1 MRDQTDVMSQ
11 PEWIHEPGP
20 APSEILVVD
29 DDDQGRNVLGRILQ
43 SYGYVCHLATDSDE
57 ARQVLELMRPD
68 LVLSDVRMPGES
80 GITLLEYIR
89 AEFPFLPVVL
99 VSGIEG
105 IDVAMGALELGA
117 YGWVSKPFDA
127 NQVLIAVAN
136 ALIRARLERQSR
148 DYEERLE
155 DAVRARTAE
164 LGETVEKLELSETE
178 LRRVTQDTILA
189 LTRAIERRDIE
200 TAHHIDRVS
209 LYATVLATRLGLT
222 HDECEM
228 IREASPMHDV
238 GKVGI
243 PDGILLKP
251 GPVTAAEFS
260 VIKQHVALGHSILS
274 RSQQPLLRLAADVA
288 ETHHERWDGEGYLQG
303 LRGEEI
309 PLAGRIT
316 AIADTFDALVS
327 RRVYKPPVSL
337 DNALAVI
344 EAGRGTQFDP
354 QLVDAFLDCRQDV
367 SAIVAEHP
375 DQ

>member
-1 MRDQTDVMSQ
+1 MSQ
-11 PEWIHEPGP
+11 PEWIGEPGP
-20 APSEILVVD
+20 AQAEILVVGD
-29 DDDQGRNVLGRILQ
+29 DEQGRNVLCRILRG
-43 SYGYVCHLATDSDE
+43 SGYFCQLASNVRE
-57 ARQVLELMRPD
+57 ARHALELMRPD

-99 VSGIEG
+99 VSGLEG

-148 DYEERLE
+148 DHEERLE
-155 DAVRARTAE
+155 QAVRDRTAE
-164 LGETVEKLELSETE
+164 LGDTVVKLERSESE

-200 TAHHIDRVS
+200 TAHHIERVS
-209 LYATVLATRLGLT
+209 LYATVLAKHLGLT
-222 HDECEM
+222 HAECES
-228 IREASPMHDV
+228 IREASPLHDV

-274 RSQQPLLRLAADVA
+274 RSEQPLLRLAADVA
-288 ETHHERWDGEGYLQG
+288 ETHHERWDGSGYLHG

-316 AIADTFDALVS
+316 AVADTFDALVS
-327 RRVYKPPVSL
+327 RRVYKNSVPL
-337 DNALAVI
+337 ERALAVI
-344 EAGRGTQFDP
+344 EEGRGTQFDP
-354 QLVDAFLDCRQDV
+354 QLVDVFLDCREDV
-367 SAIVAEHP
+367 AAIVAEHP
-375 DQ
+375 DT

>member
-1 MRDQTDVMSQ
+1 MSQ
-11 PEWIHEPGP
+11 PEWIVEPGP
-20 APSEILVVD
+20 AQAEILVVD
-29 DDDQGRNVLGRILQ
+29 DDEQGRDALCRILQ
-43 SYGYVCHLATDSDE
+43 GNGYFCQLASDVRE
-57 ARQVLELMRPD
+57 ARRVLEIMRPD

-136 ALIRARLERQSR
+136 ALIRARLERQTR

-155 DAVRARTAE
+155 QAVRDRTAE
-164 LGETVEKLELSETE
+164 LGDTVLKLERSETE

-200 TAHHIDRVS
+200 TANHIERVS
-209 LYATVLATRLGLT
+209 LYATLLATRLGLT
-222 HDECEM
+222 RDECEL

-251 GPVTAAEFS
+251 GPVTAAEFA

-274 RSQQPLLRLAADVA
+274 RSDQPLLRLAADVA
-288 ETHHERWDGEGYLQG
+288 ETHHERWDGGGYLHG

-316 AIADTFDALVS
+316 AVADTFDALVS
-327 RRVYKPPVSL
+327 RRVYKDPVPL
-337 DNALAVI
+337 DRALAVI
-344 EAGRGTQFDP
+344 EEGRGTQFDP
-354 QLVDAFLDCRQDV
+354 QLVDVFLDCRADV
-367 SAIVAEHP
+367 AAIVAELP
-375 DQ
+375 DT

>member
-1 MRDQTDVMSQ
+1 MGQ
-11 PEWIHEPGP
+11 PEWITEPGP
-20 APSEILVVD
+20 APAEVLVVD
-29 DDDQGRNVLGRILQ
+29 DDEQGRRVLSRILQ
-43 SYGYVCHLATDSDE
+43 GYGYVCHVASDVRE
-57 ARQVLELMRPD
+57 ARRVLELMRPD
-68 LVLSDVRMPGES
+68 LVLSDVRMPRES

-99 VSGIEG
+99 VSGMEE
-105 IDVAMGALELGA
+105 IDVALGALELGA
-117 YGWVSKPFDA
+117 YGWVSKPLDA

-155 DAVRARTAE
+155 LVVRDRTSE
-164 LGETVEKLELSETE
+164 LGDTVEKLERSQAA

-189 LTRAIERRDIE
+189 LARAIERRDIE
-200 TAHHIDRVS
+200 TANHIERVS
-209 LYATVLATRLGLT
+209 LYAAVLARRLGLP
-222 HDECEM
+222 DEECEL

-238 GKVGI
+238 GKIGI

-251 GPVTAAEFS
+251 GPVTAAEFD

-274 RSQQPLLRLAADVA
+274 RSEQPLLRLAADVA
-288 ETHHERWDGEGYLQG
+288 ETHHERWDGGGYLHG

-327 RRVYKPPVSL
+327 RRVYKPPVPL
-337 DNALAVI
+337 DSALAVI
-344 EAGRGTQFDP
+344 EEGRGKQFDP
-354 QLVDAFLDCRQDV
+354 HLVDLFLECRADV
-367 SAIVAEHP
+367 AAIVAEHP
-375 DQ
+375 DH

>member
-1 MRDQTDVMSQ
+1 MSQ
-11 PEWIHEPGP
+11 PEWIGEPGP
-20 APSEILVVD
+20 AQAEILVVD
-29 DDDQGRNVLGRILQ
+29 DDEQGRDVLCRILQ
-43 SYGYVCHLATDSDE
+43 GCGYFCHLASNVRE
-57 ARQVLELMRPD
+57 ARRVLELMRPD

-105 IDVAMGALELGA
+105 IDVAVGALELGA

-136 ALIRARLERQSR
+136 ALIRARLERESR

-155 DAVRARTAE
+155 QAVRDRTAE
-164 LGETVEKLELSETE
+164 LGDIVVKLERSETE
-178 LRRVTQDTILA
+178 LRRVTQDIILA

-200 TAHHIDRVS
+200 TANHIERVS
-209 LYATVLATRLGLT
+209 LYATVLAEHLGLT
-222 HDECEM
+222 HHECEL
-228 IREASPMHDV
+228 IREAAPMHDV

-251 GPVTAAEFS
+251 GPVSTAEFS

-274 RSQQPLLRLAADVA
+274 RSEQPLLRLAADVA
-288 ETHHERWDGEGYLQG
+288 ETHHERWDGGGYLHG

-316 AIADTFDALVS
+316 AVADTFDALVS
-327 RRVYKPPVSL
+327 RRVYKDPVPL
-337 DNALAVI
+337 ERALAVI
-344 EAGRGTQFDP
+344 EEGRGTQFDP
-354 QLVDAFLDCRQDV
+354 QLVDVFLACRADV
-367 SAIVAEHP
+367 AAIVAEHP
-375 DQ
+375 DS

>member
-1 MRDQTDVMSQ
+1 MSQ
-11 PEWIHEPGP
+11 PAWLHEPGP
-20 APSEILVVD
+20 APAEILVVD
-29 DDDQGRNVLGRILQ
+29 DDEQGRGILSRILQ
-43 SYGYVCHLATDSDE
+43 GYGYVCHSASEVRE
-57 ARQVLELMRPD
+57 ARRVLELMRPD

-89 AEFPFLPVVL
+89 AEFPYLPVVL
-99 VSGIEG
+99 VSGLEG
-105 IDVAMGALELGA
+105 IDVALGALELGA

-148 DYEERLE
+148 DHEERLE
-155 DAVRARTAE
+155 QAVRDRTVE
-164 LGETVEKLELSETE
+164 LGDTVEKLERSETE

-200 TAHHIDRVS
+200 TANHIERVS
-209 LYATVLATRLGLT
+209 LYATVLASRLGLRE
-222 HDECEM
+222 DECEL

-251 GPVTAAEFS
+251 GPVTAAEFN

-274 RSQQPLLRLAADVA
+274 RSEQPLLRLAADVA

-337 DNALAVI
+337 DSALAVI
-344 EAGRGTQFDP
+344 ERGRGTQFDP
-354 QLVDAFLDCRQDV
+354 QLVDLFLDCRV
-367 SAIVAEHP
+367 EVAEIVAAHP
-375 DQ
+375 GE

>member
-1 MRDQTDVMSQ
+1 MSQ
-11 PEWIHEPGP
+11 LQWIAEPGP
-20 APSEILVVD
+20 AAAEILVVD
-29 DDDQGRNVLGRILQ
+29 DDEQGRNVLCRILQ
-43 SYGYVCHLATDSDE
+43 GYGYLCHFASDVRE
-57 ARQVLELMRPD
+57 ARRVLELMRPD
-68 LVLSDVRMPGES
+68 LVLSHVRMPGES

-155 DAVRARTAE
+155 DAVRDRTAE
-164 LGETVEKLELSETE
+164 LGDTVEKLERSEHE

-200 TAHHIDRVS
+200 TANHIERVS
-209 LYATVLATRLGLT
+209 LYATVLARKLGLT
-222 HDECEM
+222 HHECEL

-251 GPVTAAEFS
+251 GRVTAAEFT

-274 RSQQPLLRLAADVA
+274 RSKQPLLRLAADVA
-288 ETHHERWDGEGYLQG
+288 ETHHERWDGGGYLRG

-316 AIADTFDALVS
+316 AVADTFDALVS
-327 RRVYKPPVSL
+327 RRVYKEPVPL
-337 DNALAVI
+337 DRALTVI
-344 EAGRGTQFDP
+344 EEGRGKQFDP
-354 QLVDAFLDCRQDV
+354 HLVDVFLDCRADV
-367 SAIVAEHP
+367 AAIVAEHP
-375 DQ
+375 EN

>member
-1 MRDQTDVMSQ
+1 MRQ
-11 PEWIHEPGP
+11 PEWISEPGP
-20 APSEILVVD
+20 APAEILVVD
-29 DDDQGRNVLGRILQ
+29 DDEQGRGVLSRILQ
-43 SYGYVCHLATDSDE
+43 GYGYLCHVASDVRE
-57 ARQVLELMRPD
+57 ARHVLELMRPD
-68 LVLSDVRMPGES
+68 LVLSDVRMPSES
-80 GITLLEYIR
+80 GIILLEYIR

-105 IDVAMGALELGA
+105 IDVALGALELGA

-136 ALIRARLERQSR
+136 ALIRAGLERQSR

-155 DAVRARTAE
+155 HAVRNRTAE
-164 LGETVEKLELSETE
+164 LGDTVQKLERSEAE
-178 LRRVTQDTILA
+178 LRRATQDTILA

-200 TAHHIDRVS
+200 TANHIERVS
-209 LYATVLATRLGLT
+209 LYAAVLARRLGLP
-222 HDECEM
+222 HEDCEL

-251 GPVTAAEFS
+251 GRVTAAEFD

-274 RSQQPLLRLAADVA
+274 RSEQPLLQLAADVA
-288 ETHHERWDGEGYLQG
+288 ETHHERWDGSGYLHG

-327 RRVYKPPVSL
+327 RRVYKAPVPL
-337 DNALAVI
+337 DSALAVI
-344 EAGRGTQFDP
+344 EEGRGKQFDP
-354 QLVDAFLDCRQDV
+354 QLVDLFLDCRADV
-367 SAIVAEHP
+367 AAIVADHP
-375 DQ
+375 ER

>member
-1 MRDQTDVMSQ
+1 LSL
-11 PEWIHEPGP
+11 PEWIHDPDPGP
-20 APSEILVVD
+20 AEILVVD
-29 DDDQGRNVLGRILQ
+29 DDEQGRGALSRILQ
-43 SYGYVCHLATDSDE
+43 GYGYVCHAASDVGQ
-57 ARQVLELMRPD
+57 ARRVLELMRPD

-80 GITLLEYIR
+80 GIALLEYIR

-99 VSGIEG
+99 VSGLEG
-105 IDVAMGALELGA
+105 IDVALGALELGA
-117 YGWVSKPFDA
+117 YGWVNKPFDA

-155 DAVRARTAE
+155 YAVANRTAE
-164 LGETVEKLELSETE
+164 LGDTVQKLERSEAE
-178 LRRVTQDTILA
+178 LRTVTQDTILA

-200 TAHHIDRVS
+200 TAHHIERVS
-209 LYATVLATRLGLT
+209 LYATVLARRLGLS
-222 HDECEM
+222 DEECEL

-251 GPVTAAEFS
+251 GPVTAAEFD

-274 RSQQPLLRLAADVA
+274 RSVQPLLQLAADVA
-288 ETHHERWDGEGYLQG
+288 ETHHERWDGSGYLQG
-303 LRGEEI
+303 LHGEEI

-327 RRVYKPPVSL
+327 RRVYKAPIAL
-337 DNALAVI
+337 DSALSVI
-344 EAGRGTQFDP
+344 EDGRGKQFDP
-354 QLVDAFLDCRQDV
+354 ELVDMFLACRADV
-367 SAIVAEHP
+367 AEIVAAHP
-375 DQ
+375 DYD

>member
-1 MRDQTDVMSQ
+1 MSQ
-11 PEWIHEPGP
+11 PEWIGEPGP
-20 APSEILVVD
+20 AQAEILVVD
-29 DDDQGRNVLGRILQ
+29 DDEQGRNVLCRILKG
-43 SYGYVCHLATDSDE
+43 YGYFCQLASDVRE
-57 ARQVLELMRPD
+57 ARHVLELMRPD
-68 LVLSDVRMPGES
+68 LVLSDVRMPGDS

-148 DYEERLE
+148 DQEERLE
-155 DAVRARTAE
+155 QAVRDRTAE
-164 LGETVEKLELSETE
+164 LGDTVVKLERSETE

-200 TAHHIDRVS
+200 TAHHIERVS
-209 LYATVLATRLGLT
+209 LYATVLARHLGLA
-222 HDECEM
+222 HDECEL

-274 RSQQPLLRLAADVA
+274 RSEQPLLRIAADVA
-288 ETHHERWDGEGYLQG
+288 ETHHERWDGRGYLHG

-327 RRVYKPPVSL
+327 RRVYKDSVPIER
-337 DNALAVI
+337 ALEVI
-344 EAGRGTQFDP
+344 GEGRGTQFDP
-354 QLVDAFLDCRQDV
+354 ELVDVFLDCRADV
-367 SAIVAEHP
+367 AAIVAEHP
-375 DQ
+375 DT

>member
-1 MRDQTDVMSQ
+1 VSQ
-11 PEWIHEPGP
+11 PAWMHELGP
-20 APSEILVVD
+20 APAEILVVD
-29 DDDQGRNVLGRILQ
+29 DDPQGRGVLSRILQ
-43 SYGYVCHLATDSDE
+43 EYGYVCRVASEVRE
-57 ARQVLELMRPD
+57 ARRVLELMRPD
-68 LVLSDVRMPGES
+68 LVLSDVRMPGDS

-99 VSGIEG
+99 VSGLQG

-127 NQVLIAVAN
+127 HQVLIAVAN
-136 ALIRARLERQSR
+136 ALIRARLERQGR
-148 DYEERLE
+148 EYEERLE
-155 DAVRARTAE
+155 LAVRDRTAE
-164 LGETVEKLELSETE
+164 LADTVEKLERSEAE

-200 TAHHIDRVS
+200 TANHIERVS
-209 LYATVLATRLGLT
+209 LYAEVLARCVGLP
-222 HDECEM
+222 DEQCEL

-251 GPVTAAEFS
+251 GPVTAAEFD

-274 RSQQPLLRLAADVA
+274 RSEQPLLRLAADVA
-288 ETHHERWDGEGYLQG
+288 ETHHERWDGGGYLQG

-327 RRVYKPPVSL
+327 RRVYKPPVPL
-337 DNALAVI
+337 KGALAVI
-344 EAGRGTQFDP
+344 EEGRGKQFDP
-354 QLVDAFLDCRQDV
+354 HLVDLFLDCREEV
-367 SAIVAEHP
+367 AAIVAEHP
-375 DQ
+375 DH